1 MLDLI
6 KEPILDNPN
15 FKKKPK
21 ILVLQHCRGEE
32 HIDYDSD
39 SDNEMQT
46 DGAVME
52 YVHRMVRQ
60 NGFTVQFTLLNNK
73 THIICDISYK
83 LCVLRMTQLFSGQHL
98 RAIQL
103 YELNMGQYTC
113 NISSSA

>member
-1 MLDLI
+1 MVDLI

-21 ILVLQHCRGEE
+21 ILVLQHCRGDE

-52 YVHRMVRQ
+52 YVHRMVSH
-60 NGFTVQFTLLNNK
+60 LL
-73 THIICDISYK
+73 CDISYK
-83 LCVLRMTQLFSGQHL
+83 LCTVRM
-98 RAIQL
+98 IQ
-103 YELNMGQYTC
+103 
-113 NISSSA
+113 